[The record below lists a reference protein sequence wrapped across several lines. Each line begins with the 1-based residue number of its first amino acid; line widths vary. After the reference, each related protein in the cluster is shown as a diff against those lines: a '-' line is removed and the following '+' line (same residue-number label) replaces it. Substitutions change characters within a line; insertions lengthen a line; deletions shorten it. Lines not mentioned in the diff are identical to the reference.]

1 MTVYS
6 RSILAPHPSLLVR
19 ACTEPRLG
27 ARKRAYEPDAL
38 IPTHDIQAA
47 ANALRQ
53 GKLVAFPTE
62 TVYGLGAD
70 AENADAVARVFAV
83 KGRPSNHPLIVHVA
97 SAAELPRWAR
107 EVPAA
112 AQRLAEACWPGPLTL
127 LLRKSER
134 VPLATTG
141 GLDSVGLR
149 VPAHPVALELLSRFG
164 GGVAAPSANRFG
176 RVSPTRAEHVLVDL
190 GNDIDLLLDGGECDV
205 GVESTILDLTSD
217 VPRLLRPG
225 GVTVEHIESLLGVG
239 VSRALTLGTRA
250 PGLLPSHYA
259 PAARVV
265 IVPSSAL
272 VAEAHALLA
281 AGERVAV
288 LASHRDDRNVI
299 RTLREVIFLDLGDDA
314 GSAAQRLY
322 GALREADARAASV
335 VLASP
340 PVAEGL
346 GEALA
351 DRLKKAAGP
360 RHTP

>member
-1 MTVYS
+1 VT
-6 RSILAPHPSLLVR
+6 
-19 ACTEPRLG
+19 
-27 ARKRAYEPDAL
+27 
-38 IPTHDIQAA
+38 PTRNIQAA
-47 ANALRQ
+47 ADALRE

-70 AENADAVARVFAV
+70 AENTEAVARVFAV
-83 KGRPSNHPLIVHVA
+83 KGRPANHPLIVHVA
-97 SAAELPRWAR
+97 SAAELPRWAS
-107 EVPAA
+107 EVPVA

-127 LLRKSER
+127 LLRKSAR

-149 VPAHPVALELLSRFG
+149 VPAHPVALELLRRFG

-176 RVSPTRAEHVLVDL
+176 RVSPTRAEHVSSDL
-190 GNDIDLLLDGGECDV
+190 GEDIDVLLDGGACDV
-205 GVESTILDLTSD
+205 GLESTILDLTSE

-225 GVTVEHIESLLGVG
+225 GVTVERIESLLGVG
-239 VSRALTLGTRA
+239 VSRTLAVGARA

-259 PAARVV
+259 PDARVV
-265 IVPSSAL
+265 VVPHDEL
-272 VAEAHALLA
+272 VAQAQALLA

-288 LASHRDDRNVI
+288 LASHLDDRDVI
-299 RTLREVIFLDLGDDA
+299 RTLRDVIFLDLGDDA

-322 GALREADARAASV
+322 GALREADRRCASV

-340 PVAEGL
+340 PVAEGGL
-346 GEALA
+346 SEALA

-360 RHTP
+360 RRSL

>member
-1 MTVYS
+1 M
-6 RSILAPHPSLLVR
+6 
-19 ACTEPRLG
+19 
-27 ARKRAYEPDAL
+27 
-38 IPTHDIQAA
+38 IPTRDIQAA
-47 ANALRQ
+47 ADALRE

-70 AENADAVARVFAV
+70 AENESAVARVFAV
-83 KGRPSNHPLIVHVA
+83 KGRPSDHPLIVHVA

-107 EVPAA
+107 EVPTA

-149 VPAHPVALELLSRFG
+149 VPAHPVALELLRRFG

-176 RVSPTRAEHVLVDL
+176 RVSPTRAEHVATDL
-190 GNDIDLLLDGGECDV
+190 GDDIDVLLDGGECNV
-205 GVESTILDLTSD
+205 GLESTILDLTSD
-217 VPRLLRPG
+217 EPRLLRPG
-225 GVTVEHIESLLGVG
+225 GVTVERLESLLGVS
-239 VSRALTLGTRA
+239 VSRTLTADARA

-259 PAARVV
+259 PLARVL
-265 IVPSSAL
+265 IVPSSELA
-272 VAEAHALLA
+272 AEARRLQS

-288 LASHRDDRNVI
+288 LASHLDEREVI

-314 GSAAQRLY
+314 SSAAQRLY